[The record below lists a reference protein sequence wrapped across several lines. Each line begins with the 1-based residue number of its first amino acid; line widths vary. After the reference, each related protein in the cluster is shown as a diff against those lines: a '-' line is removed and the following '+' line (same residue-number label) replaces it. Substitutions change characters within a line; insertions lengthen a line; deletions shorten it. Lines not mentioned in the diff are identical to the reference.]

1 MLITCSANN
10 LISSSTKHLC
20 VRRYGEGYVSVCVV
34 CVYVHL
40 AVCVHMCVG
49 LHVRVHAC
57 VCMHVCV
64 CVWSGALGVEK
75 HVLHA
80 GRNWGSKRE

>member
-40 AVCVHMCVG
+40 AVCVHMCVC

-57 VCMHVCV
+57 VCMRLEWGTGGGETRSSCREK
-64 CVWSGALGVEK
+64 LGK
-75 HVLHA
+75 Q
-80 GRNWGSKRE
+80 